1 MHTVCLSASDSPS
14 VLSCIYTVS
23 FQPNPYICLLSTVLC
38 LPAQLPADCLLSLS
52 SPSGSPIAYS
62 PPPLP
67 KWPVASP
74 PPPPPPSS
82 ATMAL
87 CLPPSS
93 LSSATMALCLPP
105 PHCPLPQW
113 PSASPLLTVP
123 CHNGPL
129 PPPSSLSPATM
140 ALCLPPP
147 HCPLPQWPSASPLL
161 TVPCHNGP
169 LPPPS
174 SLSPATMALCLTLL
188 QLPSHCHLPA

>member
-14 VLSCIYTVS
+14 ILSCIYTVS

-67 KWPVASP
+67 KWPFAP
-74 PPPPPPSS
+74 PPPPLL
-82 ATMAL
+82 TVL
-87 CLPPSS
+87 CHNGPLPP
-93 LSSATMALCLPP
+93 
-105 PHCPLPQW
+105 
-113 PSASPLLTVP
+113 PLLTVL